1 MKVAKIRTLNLV
13 SRVIIALMDKRLI
26 SAARNRIDLATE
38 TNFMKK
44 YQELAYI
51 SLKNLVNYEFLIYH
65 CFDDGHVTDPQGI

>member
-38 TNFMKK
+38 TNFIKK
-44 YQELAYI
+44 YQELAYV
-51 SLKNLVNYEFLIYH
+51 SLENLVNHEFLVYH
-65 CFDDGHVTDPQGI
+65 RFDDGHVTGSQGR